1 MASKPPAFQFYA
13 NDFMDATCSW
23 EANAVGLYIR
33 CLCKQWTHGGLPNDL
48 KVLARMIHCDRSE
61 LEGVWDVLQ
70 TKLPEGADGLLRNSR
85 LEEIRE
91 RQSEISLKR
100 SEAGRSGVLAKA
112 IASANGQ
119 AKTKQ
124 RKVKEKVK
132 ENTEEEA
139 SFEHLWKIF
148 ERYGARKKA
157 SDYWARLS
165 EEDRSAVIAKAP
177 EYVRSTPGCE
187 YRKQLEGWINP
198 DNRLWERPIVV
209 KQTAPKPDG
218 PITNREYQA
227 GLAKARA
234 DLGIEPGGLI
244 LTEQIPEHL
253 RKAKVID

>member
-1 MASKPPAFQFYA
+1 MDFEEVRTLWEVVGSKF
-13 NDFMDATCSW
+13 
-23 EANAVGLYIR
+23 E
-33 CLCKQWTHGGLPNDL
+33 
-48 KVLARMIHCDRSE
+48 
-61 LEGVWDVLQ
+61 EG
-70 TKLPEGADGLLRNSR
+70 EDGLLRNARMEAVR
-85 LEEIRE
+85 L
-91 RQSEISLKR
+91 RQQDVSSKR
-100 SEAGRSGVLAKA
+100 SNAASKRWDEHAKA
-112 IASANGQ
+112 STSDN

-124 RKVKEKVK
+124 RKVKVKEKVK

-234 DLGIEPGGLI
+234 DLGIPPGGLI